1 MAGCVQTWGHVK
13 TGKIAEPNGISYRQE
28 YDIWV
33 QVQMQYNIYYIYNYI
48 YITHT
53 HSNDNGNSQIL
64 YSIFS
69 QTSRTKRWTKIS
81 EHLGRF
87 FTLTDGEH

>member
-33 QVQMQYNIYYIYNYI
+33 QVQMQYNIYYICNYI

-53 HSNDNGNSQIL
+53 AMIME
-64 YSIFS
+64 IVRFCTPFS
-69 QTSRTKRWTKIS
+69 VRQVEQKGGQKSVNIWGGSSR
-81 EHLGRF
+81 
-87 FTLTDGEH
+87 